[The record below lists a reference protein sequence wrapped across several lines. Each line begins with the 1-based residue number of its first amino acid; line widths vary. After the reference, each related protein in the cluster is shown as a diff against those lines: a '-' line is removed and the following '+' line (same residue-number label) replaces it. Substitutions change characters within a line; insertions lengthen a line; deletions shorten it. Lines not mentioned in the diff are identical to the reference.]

1 MPRIAVASHRSYNE
15 GILMHRNSGF
25 VWIAAGLVLAS
36 APCLAEQRPVVVQ
49 PNKPVLIVP
58 QNSLKKTPDSNVK
71 IERDKNGIASK
82 PVMTKQQQE
91 QQALASGCASKG
103 QLSASECQQAA
114 KACAAGANPA
124 GCMTGEENKLI
135 NADKNAAEQQHIQ
148 QGLETGC
155 VGKGG
160 LSASECQRAA
170 KTCASEANPQSCM
183 VGEENKLINADK
195 NAAEQQRIQQGLEAG
210 CASKGH
216 LSASECQQAAKTCA
230 AGPNPDG
237 CMVGEENK
245 QINADKKT
253 AEQQQMQQ
261 SLEATCVSKGI
272 NASECQQAA
281 KTCAAGLGPTECMVG
296 EMIKLTIEDQ
306 KAVEAKAE
314 ALRAAARRLNEKK
327 SQ

>member
-1 MPRIAVASHRSYNE
+1 MPRVIVANHRSYNE

-25 VWIAAGLVLAS
+25 VWIAAALVLAS

-49 PNKPVLIVP
+49 PNKPVLILP
-58 QNSLKKTPDSNVK
+58 SAGSQKKTTDSNQKIELKKDTSEK
-71 IERDKNGIASK
+71 TDKTGGSSK
-82 PVMTKQQQE
+82 LEMSKEESKAKQKQLKQQEE
-91 QQALASGCASKG
+91 QQALASGCTSKG
-103 QLSASECQQAA
+103 QLSASECQQVA
-114 KACAAGANPA
+114 KACAAEANPQS
-124 GCMTGEENKLI
+124 CMGWKENEQI
-135 NADKNAAEQQHIQ
+135 NADKKAAEQQHIQ

-160 LSASECQRAA
+160 
-170 KTCASEANPQSCM
+170 
-183 VGEENKLINADK
+183 
-195 NAAEQQRIQQGLEAG
+195 
-210 CASKGH
+210 

-245 QINADKKT
+245 LINADKKA

-296 EMIKLTIEDQ
+296 EMIKLTIAAQ